1 MSMVLSR
8 REGAVAIL
16 TLNNPEQYNALAAG
30 VLDGLNVALDQAIAD
45 PQVRAILLTGAGK
58 GFCSGAQF
66 GGDTFGRGD
75 GIGEMMRESI
85 SPLIEKLH
93 ASPKPVVTAVN
104 GPAAGAGVGIA
115 LAGDLVFV
123 GRAARFIL
131 SFVRL
136 GAVLDGGTSLFL
148 QRSIGAA
155 RARALALT
163 GEPLTGERAAEWGL
177 VWKCVDDDALMA
189 EALAAAERLAAGPP
203 LAIAMIKQQLDDA
216 WTDELSTTLDQ
227 EATAQT
233 RAFVTADLREGAAAF
248 VEKRAPKFA
257 GN

>member
-1 MSMVLSR
+1 MSMVLNR

-30 VLDGLNVALDQAIAD
+30 VLDGLNASLDQAIAD

-66 GGDTFGRGD
+66 GGDTFGRG
-75 GIGEMMRESI
+75 GSIGEMMRANI

-104 GPAAGAGVGIA
+104 GAAAGAGVGIA

-123 GRAARFIL
+123 GRSARFIL

-136 GAVLDGGTSLFL
+136 GAVLDGGTSLLL

-177 VWKCVDDDALMA
+177 VWKCVDDEALMA

-233 RAFVTADLREGAAAF
+233 SAFVTADLREGAAAF
-248 VEKRAPKFA
+248 VEKRAPRFTGK
-257 GN
+257 